1 MIKSAP
7 LPYKTI
13 LVIDSAEREETNIAL
28 SINGECSSLTA
39 KVRAQELPSLIEG
52 LVSDHHLLPAN
63 IDALALVK
71 RPGSVTAIR
80 IGTAIVNTLAWL
92 ERKHIIEISAKNID
106 EALNKLNAG
115 QYEKVVKISQPL
127 S

>member
-1 MIKSAP
+1 MTKNAA
-7 LPYKTI
+7 LPYKTV

-28 SINGECSSLTA
+28 VINGECSSVTA
-39 KVRAQELPSLIEG
+39 SVKAQELPVLIEE
-52 LVSDHHLLPAN
+52 LLNKHRLLPAN

-92 ERKHIIEISAKNID
+92 ARKHIIEISAENID
-106 EALNKLNAG
+106 EALIKLNVG
-115 QYEKVVKISQPL
+115 KYEKIVKMSQPL